1 MENKIAI
8 IDLDSLAFYAGHPN
22 KYLDEDGE
30 PKRTEDG
37 ARFLYVDKT
46 EAELKASVDYLMNS
60 LLSKGKFDGYIAYI
74 KGKNTILE
82 RKEIN
87 VEYKDNRNK
96 EAPKWWPIVKDYFI
110 SNWNAVSVDNM
121 EVDDAVNITRL
132 KVPESF
138 ICAIDKDLLNLHG
151 THYNWSKDL
160 WVETNKDVAD
170 YEFWKDMIVGQSGD
184 NIKGVPGV
192 GKANEIFTKQLF
204 KPNAAYVLELYI
216 RNMGEETGIS
226 EFYKNYKSLRILSS
240 KDGFVIPEIIKYSN
254 VGAEK
259 IEEW

>member
-1 MENKIAI
+1 MKVAV

-22 KYLDEDGE
+22 KVLDEFGN
-30 PKRTEDG
+30 PKRTEDNSK
-37 ARFLYVDKT
+37 FLYTDKT
-46 EAELKASVDYLMNS
+46 DVELRASVDYLMNS

-87 VEYKDNRNK
+87 IEYKNNRNK
-96 EAPKWWPIVKDYFI
+96 EAPKWWPFIKDYLI

-132 KVPESF
+132 QVSESF

-170 YEFWKDMIVGQSGD
+170 YEFWKDLITGQSGD

-204 KPNAAYVLELYI
+204 KPNAMYVLELYI
-216 RNMGEETGIS
+216 RKMGEEIGVS
-226 EFYKNYKSLRILSS
+226 EFYKNYKSLKILSS
-240 KDGFVIPEIIKYSN
+240 KSDFVIPEVIKYSN
-254 VGAEK
+254 VGTEK
-259 IEEW
+259 VEEW